1 MNFQTNREELD
12 KIIGQYEGYV
22 SLYRMINGGDMTGVT
37 PFHLFYRRMTY
48 DTKYSDVSAL
58 AQSKF

>member
-1 MNFQTNREELD
+1 MNIQTSREELD
-12 KIIGQYEGYV
+12 KIIARYESYV
-22 SLYRMINGGDMTGVT
+22 ALYRAVSGGDTAGIT
-37 PFHLFYRRMTY
+37 PFHVFYRRMTY